1 MIRFEHVF
9 KKYSGSRRGWVLE
22 DLSLE
27 IGAGEIVFLLGPS
40 GAGKTT
46 LLKLLTLEERPTS
59 GWIQVQGFDSR
70 TIKRKQ
76 IPELRRRC
84 GVVYQDFRLI
94 RDKTVQQNV
103 AYVLQMTGILDSAI
117 LGSITRRVLAEV
129 ALFAKRND
137 FPEELS
143 GGEQQR
149 AAIAR
154 ALVHQPSILLADEP
168 TGNLDPAMGTD
179 VMQLLRRVQLAG
191 ATVMVATHD
200 HDLALKFGERIL
212 VLDRGKVIEDR
223 RIRPTQ
229 AYAIS

>member
-1 MIRFEHVF
+1 
-9 KKYSGSRRGWVLE
+9 
-22 DLSLE
+22 
-27 IGAGEIVFLLGPS
+27 
-40 GAGKTT
+40 
-46 LLKLLTLEERPTS
+46 
-59 GWIQVQGFDSR
+59 QGFDSR
-70 TIKRKQ
+70 TVKRKQ

-103 AYVLQMTGILDSAI
+103 AYVLQMTGILDSAV

-137 FPEELS
+137 FPDELS

-154 ALVHQPSILLADEP
+154 PLVHQPSILLADEP
-168 TGNLDPAMGTD
+168 TGNLDAAMGTD
-179 VMQLLRRVQLAG
+179 VLQLLRRVQLAG
-191 ATVMVATHD
+191 ATVIVATHD

-212 VLDRGKVIEDR
+212 VLDHGTVVEDR

>member
-137 FPEELS
+137 WAHVYAPNEPIDKRPNTWAVRYGDQEWKQFLEVWAQFMVIN
-143 GGEQQR
+143 GEMQR
-149 AAIAR
+149 
-154 ALVHQPSILLADEP
+154 LFDKHMEKL
-168 TGNLDPAMGTD
+168 GT
-179 VMQLLRRVQLAG
+179 
-191 ATVMVATHD
+191 T
-200 HDLALKFGERIL
+200 
-212 VLDRGKVIEDR
+212 
-223 RIRPTQ
+223 
-229 AYAIS
+229 

>member
-22 DLSLE
+22 DLCLE